1 MKKPVVIMSLLFALG
16 AGTLTAQYQMKK
28 GDEVPVVVKNSF
40 KKDYPQVKKVK
51 WDDEHGTYEAEF
63 KLGNKDMSV
72 TYSSTGMKQETE
84 TSLKVTDLP
93 KNVISYVAQ
102 KKYGKIKEAARIV
115 KSDGSVVYEAEV
127 KSGDLLFNENGS
139 FQMLKVEKD

>member
-1 MKKPVVIMSLLFALG
+1 MKKPLVAMSIIFALG
-16 AGTLTAQYQMKK
+16 AGTLTAQQMSK
-28 GDEVPVVVKNSF
+28 GGEVPVAVKNAF
-40 KKDYPQVKKVK
+40 KKDYPQIKKVK

-63 KLGNKDMSV
+63 KSGSKDMSV
-72 TYSSTGMKQETE
+72 TYSAAGIKQETE
-84 TSLKVTDLP
+84 TSLKVTELP

-115 KSDGSVVYEAEV
+115 KADGSVVYEAEV

-139 FQMLKVEKD
+139 FQKLNVEND